1 MGCGKFETDN
11 DLIASLTQLSAD
23 IGKLDKF
30 TNGDEGQVVSLGGK
44 DTPSIRNLVH
54 KIKLAADSAVALA
67 TAQADRSTQ
76 ASVDSCACALQ
87 AQESVEEALHIVQN
101 IPGFLNNV
109 HAIFGLRL
117 EEGILV
123 CHKFEQGEVAN
134 LSEYEFFDVL
144 PVEAS
149 FSMVGGSLVLELPF
163 TPGP

>member
-1 MGCGKFETDN
+1 MGCGKFETEN
-11 DLIASLTQLSAD
+11 DLIASLTQLSTD

-76 ASVDSCACALQ
+76 ASADSCACALQ

-117 EEGILV
+117 EEGVLV
-123 CHKFEQGEVAN
+123 CDKYETGEVAN
-134 LSEYEFFDVL
+134 IGDYDYFDVL
-144 PVEAS
+144 PTEAY
-149 FSMVGGSLVLELPF
+149 FELIDGSLLLVLPF
-163 TPGP
+163 TPTP